1 MPNVKKLIFIT
12 CATLGIAV
20 FQPWCAHADW
30 FSSLTDRIQTN
41 NPAAWEGQ
49 QRGYFTG
56 GGVSYRA
63 QTNTV
68 PLVNL
73 QAPRIQA
80 GCGGI
85 DAFWGGFGY
94 LNADYLVQALQNV
107 MTAAPAYAFKLA
119 LQNLC
124 DPCDDVMT
132 SIQQMAQALNNIA
145 LDECG
150 TAQGL
155 VNMGGD
161 AIASLIGK
169 DASEGTSS
177 SSNWVSEKAG
187 YLTRAAN
194 SISSSITELQ
204 NWQYCGG
211 FENHSD
217 EWSQCAKIVD
227 IRGSMW
233 EKAKDINTDKT
244 STDGSRVDEIFIRI
258 SRAAFGDMI
267 ITDSTS
273 MGDSA
278 SLYDVKFEP
287 PCSDMTAQKFLQG
300 MLGNLTYTSQTVQ
313 TEAPK
318 NNPETG
324 QSNDSARPSKN
335 VNVPSVETE
344 IKIMTR
350 DIIGTGTS
358 VTGVGQ
364 CIQVDMPE
372 SLQVHKRASNAIQEI
387 IGKMAKNHSGEL
399 SADTI
404 EIIKESTI
412 PIYQLINMFSY
423 RTQHGSVISPEEQSA
438 LVKLASLGY
447 TQYLIESYI
456 IKAESILDQAYLQ
469 FQRSAVNNIAIKD
482 NIDSSY
488 NAIKSKIQIFRGSF
502 LVDFARTQEILQKS
516 LKDQLEYMRL
526 RDYYMGILK
535 NRGMLNAYRGL
546 F

>member
-1 MPNVKKLIFIT
+1 MRNVKKFILST
-12 CATLGIAV
+12 CVVMGISAAYAEH
-20 FQPWCAHADW
+20 AHADW

-63 QTNTV
+63 QTNTT

-73 QAPRIQA
+73 QVPRIQA

-94 LNADYLVQALQNV
+94 LSADYLVQALQNV

-155 VNMGGD
+155 VNLGGD
-161 AIASLIGK
+161 AIASLIGMN
-169 DASEGTSS
+169 ASEGTSS
-177 SSNWVSEKAG
+177 SSNWVSEKAN
-187 YLTRAAN
+187 YLTQTAN

-217 EWSQCAKIVD
+217 AWSQCAKIVD

-244 STDGSRVDEIFIRI
+244 STDGSRVDDTFILI
-258 SRAAFGDMI
+258 SRATFGDMI

-273 MGDSA
+273 TGDAA

-300 MLGNLTYTSQTVQ
+300 MLGNLTYSSQTIQ
-313 TEAPK
+313 TESPSV
-318 NNPETG
+318 NNDTG
-324 QSNDSARPSKN
+324 ASNESANPSKN
-335 VNVPSVETE
+335 VNVPTADTE
-344 IKIMTR
+344 IKIMMR
-350 DIIGTGTS
+350 DIITS
-358 VTGVGQ
+358 GDTITGVGQ
-364 CIQVDMPE
+364 CVQKDIPE
-372 SLQVHKRASNAIQEI
+372 SLQVHKRASDAIQEI
-387 IGKMAKNHSGEL
+387 IEKMATNPSGTL
-399 SADTI
+399 SDDTI
-404 EIIKESTI
+404 EIVKQSTI
-412 PIYQLINMFSY
+412 PIYQLINMYSY
-423 RTQHGSVISPEEQSA
+423 RSQSGSIISPEEQSA
-438 LVKLASLGY
+438 LIKLASLGY

-456 IKAESILDQAYLQ
+456 IKAESILDQSYLQ
-469 FQRSAVNNIAIKD
+469 FQRSAINNIANKG
-482 NIDSSY
+482 NIDASY
-488 NAIKSKIQIFRGSF
+488 NAIKSKIQMFRGAF
-502 LVDFARTQEILQKS
+502 MMDLARTQEILQKS
-516 LKDQLEYMRL
+516 LTDQMEYMRL
-526 RDYYMGILK
+526 RDYYVGLLK
-535 NRGMLNAYRGL
+535 NRGMLNAYRGV